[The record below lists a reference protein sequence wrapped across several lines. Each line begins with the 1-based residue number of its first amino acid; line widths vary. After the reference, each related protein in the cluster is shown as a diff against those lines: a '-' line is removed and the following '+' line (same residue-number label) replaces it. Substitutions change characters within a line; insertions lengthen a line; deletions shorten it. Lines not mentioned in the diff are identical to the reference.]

1 MTNTNNTNTMTVHTG
16 TFVTQRGFERTMNFI
31 RISEAPDGVFP
42 MTLRERNLKAGF
54 ETVWDIDLQKYRTF
68 NSNTQVGIISSSSRD
83 VSIRLF

>member
-1 MTNTNNTNTMTVHTG
+1 MTNTNTMTVYTG
-16 TFVTQRGFERTMNFI
+16 TFITQRGFERTMNFI

-68 NSNTQVGIISSSSRD
+68 NSNTQVGSMSSSSRD
-83 VSIRLF
+83 VSIKLF

>member
-1 MTNTNNTNTMTVHTG
+1 MTNTNNTNTMTVYTG

-42 MTLRERNLKAGF
+42 MTLRERNLKAGY
-54 ETVWDIDLQKYRTF
+54 ETVWDIDRQQYRTF
-68 NSNTQVGIISSSSRD
+68 NSNTQVGTISSSSRD